1 MRRTLLLLI
10 PVFLLFAVNGMA
22 QDSFEDRRSTILE
35 QQQNTR
41 SQIDNLREQINTYSE
56 RLGYASERYEQMYR
70 QYQELERV
78 ITLQEEQLRQMNREQ
93 QQITQEIRLIE
104 ENLEELEER
113 LKQLVEEYKETIIFL
128 YKNGRTTEMALL
140 LTSGSLNQLLVRSY
154 YLARFDEY
162 QKEQVAQIE
171 QTQADLEEARND
183 LQSTEER
190 NREALAEIRDET
202 ETLEQQKELQSRNV
216 ELLRRDRDNISE
228 QVHIRQ
234 RQLEEL
240 NEQLDNLI
248 AEEERIRREAAA
260 GERPSRAMADVG
272 EDELDAFASTFR
284 ESKGQLPWPVDNG
297 TITQR
302 FGVRTHPVFNTQTNI
317 PGIEISAPPRST
329 VRVVNSGYVIGVEYF
344 PLFGETVLVH
354 HGGFYTAYGN
364 MSEIYVRKN
373 QILSRGDVVGL
384 SGDEDSLIGEVLFFM
399 VRDGT
404 QNVNPEEWLQS
415 PVP

>member
-113 LKQLVEEYKETIIFL
+113 LKQLVEEYKDTIIFL

-171 QTQADLEEARND
+171 ETQAELEEARLD

-228 QVHIRQ
+228 QVDIRQ

-272 EDELDAFASTFR
+272 EDELDAFAATFR

-317 PGIEISAPPRST
+317 PGIEISAPPSST